1 VALREV
7 AAVAGIGMDL
17 DLARHFLAAVL
28 IGALVGIEREKRKH
42 ADPARAFGGIRTH
55 ILLALAGGA
64 AAWLARARASPGIL
78 VATLLAVAAV
88 GVADHVRRG
97 RGAQDGAPGIVS
109 EIAAFL
115 VVLLGALVVVGDAAL
130 AVALAIAVSAVL
142 AFRQPLHGLVERIG
156 VDDLLAGI
164 KLLIASFIVLPLL
177 PDAPVDPWG
186 AVNPYQLW
194 LMVIAISA
202 FSLVGY
208 VAMRWLG
215 KARGLAITGLAGGLT
230 SSTATTLNIA
240 RGSRPGTPGA
250 SGDAASAGILLAWLM
265 MFLRVMAIVFAT
277 NRGLFAVAWPPLA
290 VMAALTALLAGR
302 HYLRGAGDPSATN
315 DLPVG
320 NPFSLASAMR
330 LGGLFAGLLIAIRI
344 AGRVLPASGLYVVS
358 GLAGALDVD
367 AITLS
372 LTSGGEPAGPATAAL
387 VVALLANTTL
397 KCAAVV
403 VVARGAVRRHVA
415 VASVAIGV
423 VGAGATV
430 LALA

>member
-1 VALREV
+1 
-7 AAVAGIGMDL
+7 MDL
-17 DLARHFLAAVL
+17 DLARRFLAAFL

-42 ADPARAFGGIRTH
+42 DDPTRAFGGIRTH

-64 AAWLARARASPGIL
+64 SAWLARALVAPWIL
-78 VATLLAVAAV
+78 VATLLAVAAI

-97 RGAQDGAPGIVS
+97 RDAQDAAPGIVS
-109 EIAAFL
+109 EVAAL
-115 VVLLGALVVVGDAAL
+115 SVVLFGALVVVGDAGL

-156 VDDLLAGI
+156 VEDILAGI

-202 FSLVGY
+202 LSLVGY
-208 VAMRWLG
+208 IAILWLG
-215 KARGLAITGLAGGLT
+215 KARGLAITGIAGGLT

-240 RGSRPGTPGA
+240 RGSRLGTPA
-250 SGDAASAGILLAWLM
+250 VSGDAASAGVLLAWLM
-265 MFLRVMAIVFAT
+265 MFGRVMAIVFAT

-290 VMAALTALLAGR
+290 AMAAVTALFAGR
-302 HYLRGAGDPSATN
+302 HYLKGAGDRGATN
-315 DLPVG
+315 DLPVR

-330 LGGLFAGLLIAIRI
+330 FGALFAVLLIVIRI
-344 AGRVLPASGLYVVS
+344 AGRILPSSGLYVVS
-358 GLAGALDVD
+358 GLAGAMDVD

-372 LTSGGEPAGPATAAL
+372 LTSGDAPLVRAAAAL
-387 VVALLANTTL
+387 IIALLANTAF
-397 KCAAVV
+397 KCATVL
-403 VVARGAVRRHVA
+403 VVARGAVRRQIA
-415 VASVAIGV
+415 VAGLAIGV
-423 VGAGATV
+423 TGTLATAW
-430 LALA
+430 ALA